1 MNFVPS
7 HNDAKPVVAQ
17 TGDDG
22 ILARFVRRNFRAQ
35 GAPLLLS
42 LAFATGLCSGVT
54 AWLFKLAIAWL
65 SRLVTAHLR
74 MEGMNPWLVAVPVA
88 GICLSGLFMRKIL
101 KRNISDGTERIK
113 NALASN
119 ELYLRPRR
127 IIAPLLAST
136 VTLGFGGSAGSEGP
150 IASSGAAI
158 GSNLGRIFGVDSSTL
173 RLLVAIGSGA
183 GIAAIFKAPVGGM
196 FFVIEWLAIDLSAL
210 AAVALAVA
218 CLAGGMVA
226 YALDG
231 GHTDLDYMGIISFDS
246 RMMLVAVI
254 LGAVCGIYSLYYS
267 RVMDCMRRRLSAIS
281 RPWVRNLIAGLT
293 IGILLFVFPTLYGEG
308 YGAIGHIVNGIDST
322 VIKSSPFAAL
332 GHTIHAAPLIP
343 VVAGILLAKCWACG
357 ATVYGGGVA
366 GEFAP
371 TLFAGAMAGLLFGI
385 VANLIPGVDIP
396 TAHCALFA
404 MAGAMAGIIKA
415 PFMAIFI
422 ATEMTG
428 SYASLLPI
436 SICAVCSY
444 FTVWLVTT
452 RFFGSKKK

>member
-1 MNFVPS
+1 MNTMPDKTDSRVPLPS
-7 HNDAKPVVAQ
+7 
-17 TGDDG
+17 GDG
-22 ILARFVRRNFRAQ
+22 AGMFARFARRNFRPG

-42 LAFATGLCSGVT
+42 LAFATGLCSGVA

-74 MEGMNPWLVAVPVA
+74 MEGMNPWLVVVPVV
-88 GICLSGLFMRKIL
+88 GICLSGLFMRKVL
-101 KRNISDGTERIK
+101 KTNISDGTDRIK
-113 NALASN
+113 SDLAN
-119 ELYLRPRR
+119 GKCYLRARR
-127 IIAPLLAST
+127 IVAPLLAST

-158 GSNLGRIFGVDSSTL
+158 GSNLGRLFGVDSSTL
-173 RLLVAIGSGA
+173 RLLVAIGAGA

-196 FFVIEWLAIDLSAL
+196 FFVIEWLAIELSAV

-218 CLAGGMVA
+218 CLAGGMIA

-231 GHTDLDYMGIISFDS
+231 GHTDLDYMGTIAFDS
-246 RMMLVAVI
+246 RMMLVAVV
-254 LGAVCGIYSLYYS
+254 LGLMCGLYSLYYTC
-267 RVMDCMRRRLSAIS
+267 VMDFLKRRLSAMK
-281 RPWVRNLIAGLT
+281 RPLVRNIIAGLT
-293 IGILLFVFPTLYGEG
+293 VGLLLFFFPTLYGEG
-308 YGAIGHIVNGIDST
+308 YGAIGHIVNGNDST
-322 VIKSSPFAAL
+322 VIMSSPFAAL
-332 GHTIHAAPLIP
+332 GRTIHTAPLIP

-357 ATVYGGGVA
+357 ATVHGGGVA

-371 TLFAGAMAGLLFGI
+371 TLFAGAMTGLLFGF
-385 VANLIPGVDIP
+385 VANLIPGADIP
-396 TAHCALFA
+396 AAHCALFA
-404 MAGAMAGIIKA
+404 MAGAMAGIIRA

-444 FTVWLVTT
+444 FTVWLVRR
-452 RFFGSKKK
+452 RFFGNQKK